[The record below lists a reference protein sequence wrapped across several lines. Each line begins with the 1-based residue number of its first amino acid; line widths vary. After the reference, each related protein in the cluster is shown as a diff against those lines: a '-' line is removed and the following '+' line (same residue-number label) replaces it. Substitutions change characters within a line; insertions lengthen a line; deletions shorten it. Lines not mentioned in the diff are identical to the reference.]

1 MIRDAASATGA
12 GAPVNPAPQSN
23 LHRLPNTMQP
33 QNLPD
38 RVQQMLLEA
47 ILTRVLMPGERLLI
61 DEIAAHF
68 GISKIPVREAIKA
81 LVASGW
87 LDSEPRRGT
96 YVRTLS
102 EQELREVFEMR
113 RMLEPYAARK
123 AAERRTPEQ
132 LAELEQLI
140 VEGDA
145 SIVREDI
152 VTNSRVN
159 SRFHSVIA
167 EAVGNRILCDALK
180 DLQSRIR
187 RYFVEVEWQTRRA
200 SFAEHKRIFEAI
212 RDRDADLAERLTIEH
227 LEHSEA
233 FAERPAAG

>member
-1 MIRDAASATGA
+1 MQTPQAGTPQNAS
-12 GAPVNPAPQSN
+12 SN
-23 LHRLPNTMQP
+23 LHRIPKTDHA

-38 RVQQMLLEA
+38 HVQQRLLEA

-68 GISKIPVREAIKA
+68 GISKIPVREAVKA

-87 LDSEPRRGT
+87 LESKPRRGT

-123 AAERRTPEQ
+123 AAERRTPEH
-132 LAELEQLI
+132 LAELRELI
-140 VEGDA
+140 AEGVE
-145 SIVREDI
+145 SVRRRDI
-152 VTNSRVN
+152 VANSRIN

-167 EAVGNRILCDALK
+167 EAVGNRIICESLK

-187 RYFVEVEWQTRRA
+187 RYYVEIDWKIRRD

-212 RDRDADLAERLTIEH
+212 RDRDADLAEKLTNEH
-227 LEHSEA
+227 LDHAES
-233 FAERPAAG
+233 FAERPSK

>member
-1 MIRDAASATGA
+1 METPLA
-12 GAPVNPAPQSN
+12 GTEEAPRSN
-23 LHRLPNTMQP
+23 LHRVPKTGHA
-33 QNLPD
+33 QNLPGH
-38 RVQQMLLEA
+38 VQQMLLEA

-68 GISKIPVREAIKA
+68 GISKIPVREAVKA
-81 LVASGW
+81 LVTSGW
-87 LDSEPRRGT
+87 LESMPRRGT

-123 AAERRTPEQ
+123 AAERRTPEH
-132 LAELEQLI
+132 LAELRELI
-140 VEGDA
+140 TEGVD
-145 SIVREDI
+145 SIRRRDI
-152 VTNSRVN
+152 VSNSRIN

-167 EAVGNRILCDALK
+167 EAVGNRIICESLK

-187 RYFVEVEWQTRRA
+187 RYYVEIDWKIRRD

-212 RDRDADLAERLTIEH
+212 RDRDADRAEKLTNEH
-227 LEHSEA
+227 LDHAES
-233 FAERPAAG
+233 FAERPRK